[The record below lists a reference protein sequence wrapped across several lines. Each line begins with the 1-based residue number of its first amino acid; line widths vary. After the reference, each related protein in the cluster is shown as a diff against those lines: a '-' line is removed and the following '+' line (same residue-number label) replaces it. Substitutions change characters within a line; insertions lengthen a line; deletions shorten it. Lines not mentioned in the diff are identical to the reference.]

1 MMNNFKQLFKGLYVE
16 FFWSVALFCSFFIKA
31 KKNANKILVLPA
43 ANLNGGFGEDIM
55 ITSFMNNFANGTP
68 VCILN
73 GFKIIREDY
82 KKINKNIEFID
93 GFNDKVNFL
102 KLLLLIKNCSLV
114 YVIGAD
120 IMDGTYRVH
129 NSINRLR
136 VIELAHRIGVKAQI
150 SGFSV
155 SKNILPVVKAKF
167 IKVAKDVRLK
177 IRDVESYTRMKDFI
191 DTDRLILT
199 NDIAFI
205 CPDVPNSYESKIYDD
220 YQAWVN
226 SAKANGKTIIG
237 VCPNAI
243 QAKKIGFENYLSG
256 FKKLLEGFLEVGN
269 YAFVFLYHDIR
280 PICDEASDSTISQI
294 LNEYFKAK
302 SVDCFY
308 TDQIKNG
315 VELKGY
321 VAQVDFTITGRMHLG
336 ISGLTF
342 SKPMFGVSYANK
354 FEGMVKLFDVDPNTC
369 LIDYDKL
376 SESKEK
382 ILLFTK
388 NFAAIEDSVKKNIQK
403 VKLETSNNYTHG

>member
-1 MMNNFKQLFKGLYVE
+1 MSNLKQQFKGLYVE
-16 FFWSVALFCSFFIKA
+16 FFWSVASFCSLFIKA
-31 KKNANKILVLPA
+31 NKTANKILVLPA

-73 GFKIIREDY
+73 GYKIIREDY
-82 KKINKNIEFID
+82 KTINKNIEFID
-93 GFNDKVNFL
+93 GFDDRVNFL

-136 VIELAHRIGVKAQI
+136 VIELANRIGVKAQI

-177 IRDVESYTRMKDFI
+177 IRDVESYVRMKDFI
-191 DTDRLILT
+191 PAEQLILT

-205 CPDVPNSYESKIYDD
+205 CPDVPASYQSNTYENYKS
-220 YQAWVN
+220 WVAT
-226 SAKANGKTIIG
+226 AKAKGKSIIG

-256 FKKLLEGFLEVGN
+256 FKQLLEGFLAVGD

-280 PICDEASDSTISQI
+280 PICDEASDSTFSRI
-294 LNEYFKAK
+294 LNEYFGAK

-308 TDQIKNG
+308 TDQIRNG

-321 VAQVDFTITGRMHLG
+321 VSLVDFTITGRMHLG

-354 FEGMVKLFDVDPNTC
+354 FEGMVKLFDVDPNSC

-382 ILLFTK
+382 IRLFTE
-388 NFAAIEDSVKKNIQK
+388 NFAAIENSVKKNIQK